1 MNRMEESSEGRL
13 GLEGIS
19 RLERLLGLGTCG
31 SEAEGLEVGKSN
43 KEACGWATEGKRW
56 GKGMLVWEEKEC

>member
-1 MNRMEESSEGRL
+1 MEESSEGRL

-43 KEACGWATEGKRW
+43 KEACG
-56 GKGMLVWEEKEC
+56 